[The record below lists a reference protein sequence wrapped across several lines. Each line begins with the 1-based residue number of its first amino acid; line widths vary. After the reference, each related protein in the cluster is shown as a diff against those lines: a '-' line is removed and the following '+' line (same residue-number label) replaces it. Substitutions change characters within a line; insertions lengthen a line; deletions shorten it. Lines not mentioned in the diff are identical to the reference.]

1 MPAHLFR
8 DSFQVRRL
16 FFLRVDAYP
25 HVLYTLDV
33 NEDSLELCM
42 KRILLRIFI
51 TPDRIRRVIVLCV
64 SWFMTWCRG
73 QAAWDRIAAL
83 STWLR
88 GVADLLD
95 TWNSTELSA
104 DRDAEVERLV
114 GRVISDSDLRDVAE
128 RITSLSVQPASEV

>member
-1 MPAHLFR
+1 
-8 DSFQVRRL
+8 
-16 FFLRVDAYP
+16 
-25 HVLYTLDV
+25 
-33 NEDSLELCM
+33 M
-42 KRILLRIFI
+42 KRILLRIFV

-95 TWNSTELSA
+95 AWNATELA
-104 DRDAEVERLV
+104 EDRDAEVERLV
-114 GRVISDSDLRDVAE
+114 GRVVSDEDLRGVAD
-128 RITSLSVQPASEV
+128 RITALSAPQGKAEV